1 MPWWRL
7 RRRAAPEPSPKGPAA
22 ADEEPGQPYIR
33 EAERRRLL
41 RLLKRRAELAYDL
54 EQSERA
60 LQPVNRW
67 TERLDE
73 LSAAIAQAEADLE
86 ALKPPAPRD
95 LPPPLPPSPVEV
107 IAASSGSPAQV
118 VVRIAGETFAWREE
132 VDWSERGHQIAPS
145 RLLRHRGD
153 PASLAPAS
161 LPDHLREQLVER
173 LSASLDQLAEDL
185 LGALAAGGSLPSL
198 TLADLARPCP
208 SCGGWQDLR
217 GRCPICTGLA
227 WRRQQLQADVRR
239 LRKERDATLADLQ
252 RARDRLPVIRRQLAE
267 VEADIA
273 ALRAKGVEPE

>member
-1 MPWWRL
+1 MAWWRL
-7 RRRAAPEPSPKGPAA
+7 RRRAVPEHSPSAA
-22 ADEEPGQPYIR
+22 GTTGQETAQPYIR
-33 EAERRRLL
+33 EAEQRRLL

-54 EQSERA
+54 EQSEQA

-73 LSAAIAQAEADLE
+73 LSAAIAQAEADLD

-95 LPPPLPPSPVEV
+95 LPPPLPPIPIEV
-107 IAASSGSPAQV
+107 ISASSGPPAQV
-118 VVRIAGETFAWREE
+118 AVRIDTETFAWREE
-132 VDWSERGHQIAPS
+132 VDWSERGHQLAPS

-153 PASLAPAS
+153 PASVAPAS
-161 LPDHLREQLVER
+161 LPEHLREQLIER

-185 LGALAAGGSLPSL
+185 LGTVSAAEPLPSL

-208 SCGGWQDLR
+208 SCGGWQDQR
-217 GRCPICTGLA
+217 GRCPVCVGLA

-239 LRKERDATLADLQ
+239 LRTERDATLADLQ

-273 ALRAKGVEPE
+273 ALRAKGVEPA